1 MKKLDNILKR
11 DSARLLQEPYPTKVE
26 MNNIYKAALRAP
38 DHAWL
43 RPTSFIEIKDKGIEK
58 LSKIFEE
65 FASKNVDQKNIDK
78 YKNAPY
84 RAPMIIAIV
93 NTYPYTLHH
102 IPSYHHVYL
111 PHE

>member
-11 DSARLLQEPYPTKVE
+11 NSARLLQEPYPTKVE
-26 MNNIYKAALRAP
+26 MNSVYKAALRAP

-65 FASKNVDQKNIDK
+65 FASKNVDQKKLKMSLKGSELEKEISNKKIFL
-78 YKNAPY
+78 N
-84 RAPMIIAIV
+84 
-93 NTYPYTLHH
+93 
-102 IPSYHHVYL
+102 
-111 PHE
+111 

>member
-11 DSARLLQEPYPTKVE
+11 NSARLLQEPYPTKVE

-65 FASKNVDQKNIDK
+65 FASKNVDQKNIDYIYEDEMDEDELDK
-78 YKNAPY
+78 IDEEIN
-84 RAPMIIAIV
+84 
-93 NTYPYTLHH
+93 
-102 IPSYHHVYL
+102 
-111 PHE
+111 